1 MAEAPLN
8 PFRFGTFVI
17 DEFADR
23 EVELAEVEADMRNGQ
38 DLVIFAP
45 RRLGKSSLVLK
56 AAATTRR
63 KKGLVAYLNLMT
75 TPNKA
80 RLAERLAAAIY
91 ADIAAPKAKL
101 KERGL
106 AMFQGLRISPTVIVD
121 PIDGRLSFSFGFG
134 HTETDI
140 ETTIEM
146 LLELP
151 AKIAAEREQRVVLIL
166 DEFQEVVDLDPDFP
180 KLLRSVFQA
189 QPDVCHVYLGSK
201 RHVMREL
208 FSDANEPF
216 WRSAKQMEIGLIPTD
231 KFSRFVRRRFTAT
244 NKELGPAA
252 CDLLFEITRG
262 HPYATQELAY
272 SLWEQTPFDGLA
284 DADLLAR
291 ALELVLQSENAHLS
305 LVWEGLSAGQRV
317 LLEALVRE
325 PGRPLSGA
333 YRARHR
339 LAGPSSVQ
347 AALKALTDR
356 ELVEREP
363 DGGYRVMEPFLPE
376 WLGELVNRPP
386 PGPRSRA

>member
-1 MAEAPLN
+1 M
-8 PFRFGTFVI
+8 
-17 DEFADR
+17 
-23 EVELAEVEADMRNGQ
+23 
-38 DLVIFAP
+38 
-45 RRLGKSSLVLK
+45 K
-56 AAATTRR
+56 AGATVRR

-91 ADIAAPKAKL
+91 AEIAAPKAKL
-101 KERGL
+101 KEGAL
-106 AMFQGLRISPTVIVD
+106 AMFQGLRIAPTVTVD

-134 HTETDI
+134 HAEADI

-151 AKIAAEREQRVVLIL
+151 AKIAAERGQRVVLIL
-166 DEFQEVVDLDPDFP
+166 DEFQEVIDLDPDLP

-201 RHVMREL
+201 RHVMRDL

-216 WRSAKQMEIGLIPTD
+216 WRSAKQMEIGMIPTD
-231 KFSRFVRRRFTAT
+231 KFSRFVRRRFAAT
-244 NKELGPAA
+244 NKELDPAV
-252 CDLLFEITRG
+252 CDRLLEVTGG

-272 SLWEQTPFDGLA
+272 SLWEQTPFDGEA
-284 DADLLAR
+284 DDELLAR
-291 ALELVLQSENAHLS
+291 ALALVLQSEHAHFS

-317 LLEALVRE
+317 LLEALARE

-333 YRARHR
+333 YRARHQ
-339 LAGPSSVQ
+339 LSAPSSIQ
-347 AALKALTDR
+347 TALKALVDR

-363 DGGYRVMEPFLPE
+363 GGGYRVMEPFLVE
-376 WLGELVNRPP
+376 WLAEFVT
-386 PGPRSRA
+386 